1 MTFINYYVIGTI
13 LLTNRIV
20 FIHIVNGGGSMPT
33 KLSNFFSVLG
43 CLSTIIG
50 VAIFIYLLINQSFL
64 SGFIFLGVF
73 LVIMI
78 ILILIVTQMEDKRKA
93 QQKLLLST
101 LQPKVG
107 NYHETK
113 SYVAYDLLSKVAL
126 DEKNERIYFWV
137 PENPE
142 VQTIKDASYG
152 MPYRIFDYP
161 YSALLSAQIIE
172 DSASISTLSRQSQSA
187 RILLNGLEQTNDI
200 QPKKPSNDEHINS
213 MELKLILKDQVRPI
227 HVVRFYSDI
236 NIKLN
241 KNSPEHRKVQGEIE
255 QWFTIL
261 RFIIKET
268 DQKEGY
274 YHAHEDE
281 TKQPQIISESKFEKE
296 VHVQYPIHDESKALV
311 KAQLLS
317 VLDKVIYK
325 KIVEY
330 STRKKVV
337 DSPQSNEK
345 SSTYFDDLIE
355 KNRKQLNG
363 NQIEE

>member
-1 MTFINYYVIGTI
+1 M
-13 LLTNRIV
+13 
-20 FIHIVNGGGSMPT
+20 ST

-43 CLSTIIG
+43 CLSIIIG
-50 VAIFIYLLINQSFL
+50 VAVFIYLLINQSFL
-64 SGFIFLGVF
+64 SGFIYLGISI
-73 LVIMI
+73 VIMCILAVI
-78 ILILIVTQMEDKRKA
+78 ITNMEDKRKA
-93 QQKLLLST
+93 KQKHLLST
-101 LQPKVG
+101 SQPNVG
-107 NYHETK
+107 NYHDTK

-142 VQTIKDASYG
+142 VQTIKDTSYG

-200 QPKKPSNDEHINS
+200 QPNKPSNDEHINS
-213 MELKLILKDQVRPI
+213 MELKLILKHQVRPI

-236 NIKLN
+236 NINLN
-241 KNSPEHRKVQGEIE
+241 KNSPEYRKVQSEIE

-261 RFIIKET
+261 RFIIIET

-274 YHAHEDE
+274 FHAHEDE
-281 TKQPQIISESKFEKE
+281 TKQPQIINESKFEKDE
-296 VHVQYPIHDESKALV
+296 VSVQYPIHDESKAFV

-317 VLDKVIYK
+317 VLDQVIYK

-330 STRKKVV
+330 SSLKKVV
-337 DSPQSNEK
+337 DSPLPIEK
-345 SSTYFDDLIE
+345 PISYFDDLIE

-363 NQIEE
+363 NQIDDE